1 MVKSWIIKDQGD
13 ESIVHHLMEVLG
25 IERPLANLLVQ
36 RNIRTYEEAKSFF
49 RPDLN
54 DLHDPF
60 LMQDM
65 EQAVQRIQEAIG
77 NHEKILIYGDYDVD
91 GTTSVSMVY
100 SFFRKLYGNIDYYI
114 PDRYA
119 EGYGISFKSIE
130 YAALNGFKLII
141 ALDCGIKAVE
151 KVKFAAERGIDFIIC
166 DHHTAGEI
174 IPEAVAVLDP
184 KRSGCSYPYKELSGC
199 GVGFKLIQAY
209 AMKNSISFEQI
220 IPYLDLVA
228 VSIASDIVP
237 ITGENRILAFFG
249 LQELNNNPRTGLKA
263 IIKIAGLE
271 DKDITIDD
279 IVFKIGPRINAAGRI
294 ESGKSS
300 VELLIADTEDLA
312 LSMGS
317 VINNFNNTRR
327 TIDGTIT
334 EQAKNLIAANQ
345 EMQTRKS
352 TVLYNSDWHKGV
364 IGIVASRLIESYY
377 RPTIILTESNGYITG
392 SARSVMGFDLYQAID
407 ACSDLLENFGGH
419 MYAAGLTMK
428 KENLKAFQRRFEE
441 VVSET
446 ISPEMLIPVVEIDT
460 EIKLSDITPRFFRIL
475 KQFQPFGPGNLAP
488 VFLTENVVD
497 NGTGGL
503 VGATREHLKLNLIQE
518 EDPYTVF
525 PAIAFNQAQHYDKI
539 SDGYAFDICYNV
551 DENEFRGN
559 ITLQLKIKD
568 IKTD

>member
-13 ESIVHHLMEVLG
+13 ESTVHHLMDVLG
-25 IERPLANLLVQ
+25 VEKPIANLLVQ
-36 RNIRTYEEAKSFF
+36 RNIITFEEARAFF

-54 DLHDPF
+54 NLHDPF
-60 LMQDM
+60 LMRDM
-65 EQAVQRIQEAIG
+65 DLAVKRIQEAITAR
-77 NHEKILIYGDYDVD
+77 EKILIYGDYDVD
-91 GTTSVSMVY
+91 GTTSVSMVF
-100 SFFRKLYGNIDYYI
+100 SFFRELYPNIDFYI
-114 PDRYA
+114 PDRYS
-119 EGYGISFKSIE
+119 EGYGISIKSIE

-151 KVKFAAERGIDFIIC
+151 KIKYAADHGIDFIIC
-166 DHHTAGEI
+166 DHHTAGEV
-174 IPEAVAVLDP
+174 IPEAIAVLDP
-184 KRSGCSYPYKELSGC
+184 KRKGCNYPYKELSGC

-209 AMKNSISFEQI
+209 ASKNNIPFEKI
-220 IPYLDLVA
+220 TPYLDLVA

-237 ITGENRILAFFG
+237 INGENRILAHFG
-249 LQELNNNPRTGLKA
+249 LQELNNNPRTGLNA

-271 DKDITIDD
+271 GKDITIDD

-300 VELLIADTEDLA
+300 VELLISETEDLA
-312 LSMGS
+312 FSMGNI
-317 VINNFNNTRR
+317 INDFNNTRR

-334 EQAKNLIAANQ
+334 EQARNLIAASQ

-377 RPTIILTESNGYITG
+377 RPTIILTESNGFITG
-392 SARSVMGFDLYQAID
+392 SARSVTGFDLYQAID

-475 KQFQPFGPGNLAP
+475 KQFQPFGPGNLSP

-525 PAIAFNQAQHYDKI
+525 PAIAFNQAQHYGKI
-539 SDGYAFDICYNV
+539 INGYGFDICYNI

-559 ITLQLKIKD
+559 VTLQLKIKD